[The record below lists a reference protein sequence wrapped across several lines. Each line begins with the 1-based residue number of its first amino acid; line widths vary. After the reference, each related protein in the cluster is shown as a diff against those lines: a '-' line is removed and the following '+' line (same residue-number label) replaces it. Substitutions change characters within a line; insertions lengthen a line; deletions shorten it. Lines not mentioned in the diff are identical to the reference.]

1 MEIVYIYLI
10 SIGMSI
16 LWLAF
21 EIWRA
26 PLLDDNH
33 NTIIKEK
40 TFTDLLK
47 KLKLW
52 K

>member
-1 MEIVYIYLI
+1 MKYVYLYLI
-10 SIGMSI
+10 SLSI
-16 LWLAF
+16 TIIWFAF

-26 PLLDDNH
+26 PLLDKDFKV
-33 NTIIKEK
+33 IEKEK
-40 TFTDLLK
+40 TFKDLLK